1 MNEIRIEITGGTNGG
16 TSTIA
21 YLIEQALA
29 SNGIGFSYKENDRE
43 PLERSLTFSL
53 NQRKRLAHLKKNAQV
68 ELSTKQISRTELSTI
83 K

>member
-1 MNEIRIEITGGTNGG
+1 MNEIKIEITGGTNVG

-21 YLIEQALA
+21 YLIEQVLA

-43 PLERSLTFSL
+43 PLERSLAFSL
-53 NQRKRLAHLKKNAQV
+53 NQQERLDCIKKKVQV

>member
-29 SNGIGFSYKENDRE
+29 SSGIGFSYKENDRE
-43 PLERSLTFSL
+43 PLERSLAFSL
-53 NQRKRLAHLKKNAQV
+53 NQHKRLEHLKKNAQV
-68 ELSTKQISRTELSTI
+68 ELSTKQISRTELSTT